1 MQFNWMDDVALST
14 ELFGDG
20 DDNDGDGGSDNDD
33 GDTESIIAPSE
44 VSIFFKW

>member
-1 MQFNWMDDVALST
+1 MQFNWMDDVALLT

-20 DDNDGDGGSDNDD
+20 DDNDGDSDNDD
-33 GDTESIIAPSE
+33 GDTESIVAPSE